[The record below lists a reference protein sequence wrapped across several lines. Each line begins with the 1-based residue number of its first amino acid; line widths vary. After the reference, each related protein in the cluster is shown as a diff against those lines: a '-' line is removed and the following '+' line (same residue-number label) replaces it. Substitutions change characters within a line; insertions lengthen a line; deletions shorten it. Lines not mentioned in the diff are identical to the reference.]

1 MDHFFALCAT
11 QVSQHAA
18 QELRGKP
25 PWSPLYPRSYARI
38 IHGLGFDRGT
48 EKAPHQVVC
57 HGLEGAT
64 QVEAAFTCASSK
76 FSPWIRA
83 WIYIILFCRVES
95 ALYGD
100 PDVIFISKTAPMAI
114 CVSMAAHIP
123 LFTGPSCALL
133 PIFLP
138 SFDHNIFFFRCSQLL
153 MALWR
158 VLKKHITRLQTTK
171 VAKHPGAQQCWRVWG
186 AGNGTHSTAAQLF
199 RI

>member
-1 MDHFFALCAT
+1 MDYFFALCAM

-38 IHGLGFDRGT
+38 IHGLGFGRGP

-64 QVEAAFTCASSK
+64 QVEAAFTCVFSK

-83 WIYIILFCRVES
+83 WIYIILFYWVKS

-100 PDVIFISKTAPMAI
+100 PDVIFISKTAPD
-114 CVSMAAHIP
+114 SAAWRPWHFAFQSP
-123 LFTGPSCALL
+123 LTFRCLPALL
-133 PIFLP
+133 VHFCRFSCSLSITICF
-138 SFDHNIFFFRCSQLL
+138 SFDVLNY
-153 MALWR
+153 LWR
-158 VLKKHITRLQTTK
+158 FGV
-171 VAKHPGAQQCWRVWG
+171 
-186 AGNGTHSTAAQLF
+186 F
-199 RI
+199 